1 MDELIAKLIPLAWI
15 GFGSLVGIGGNK
27 WYYRRQNGNGNG
39 HSHWDGEDERR
50 AEPIVTRRECEL
62 THKGIESELKEGNRR
77 MGSVETLIGTLNTTI
92 LKHFD
97 K

>member
-1 MDELIAKLIPLAWI
+1 MNDFIKELMPWVAPIITAFLGA
-15 GFGSLVGIGGNK
+15 GGNR
-27 WYYRRQNGNGNG
+27 WYQARQSTLGRNG
-39 HSHWDGEDERR
+39 DKERR
-50 AEPIVTRRECEL
+50 SEPPQPIVTRRECEL

-77 MGSVETLIGTLNTTI
+77 MGSVEKLIGTLNATI